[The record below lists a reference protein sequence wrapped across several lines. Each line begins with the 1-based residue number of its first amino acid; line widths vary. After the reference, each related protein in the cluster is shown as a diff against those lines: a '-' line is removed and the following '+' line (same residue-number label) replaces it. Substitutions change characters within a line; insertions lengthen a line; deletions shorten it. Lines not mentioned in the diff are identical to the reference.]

1 MKFFSLITF
10 LSLSATLF
18 AQRPQQASG
27 GSNGNNSKLKIG
39 RVFGKVIE
47 SATKQSVG
55 YASVAVFK
63 NIAGKDS
70 LVGGALT
77 TDNGEFSI
85 TELPMGGVKVTISF
99 LGLKDFSKVVRITPP
114 NDVEQDLG
122 DVALVADAEVL
133 KAVEVT
139 GQKVSTMI
147 SLEKRVFNVEK
158 NITSQGGTAEDVL
171 KNVPSVTVDVDGNA
185 QLRDKGTTI
194 YVDGKPTLMALNQ
207 IPADQIE
214 SVEVITNPSAKYE
227 ASTTGGILNIILKKN
242 RKAGYNGVVNVG
254 VGTQNRYNGLL
265 NLNVNEG
272 RWNVSGFYNVNHQEV
287 PTTGYVYKTNL
298 NSQGVATS
306 YFNQN
311 TTAQFENIFQSGR
324 FNIDYN
330 INNRNT
336 ISLVGNAVDGKFN
349 INSVQNYQYLDATSA
364 LTSYGVR
371 SQEPQNEFKNY
382 SAEVQWKK
390 TFAKK
395 NENLSASFN
404 YSQGTFANTANWVTT
419 GFAANNQQLSGYPE
433 LVRID
438 GNNKNNQTVFQL
450 DYSNPINDSTK
461 VEMGVRS
468 YWKGTDIN
476 YLYKSQNPVTSE
488 FVQDN
493 QFSQLFNIN
502 ETINAA
508 YITYSGK
515 FKNQISYQ
523 AGFRFEQS
531 SLDVKPKSDTAV
543 SYGYNYPN
551 FSSNNFW
558 GSLANSLFPS
568 LYLSKKLDETTEI
581 GLNFSRKI
589 QRPGFRQL
597 GPGIQSNDKQNVQ
610 IGNPNLQPEYVNN
623 AEFNFN
629 KIFGE
634 NNWLSSIYVEHETN
648 TLKPFSYPSPTDST
662 VLISTTVNGSY
673 ELTFG
678 FDNTLKLALSKNFEL
693 SMSANIIHYNLSVNG
708 LTNAAWAASEKIGI
722 TYRLPGDLSFQ
733 INAGNEG
740 NRPLPQGYRKGVPYL
755 DVAVK
760 KSFFNKA
767 ANLTLSLNDVF
778 DSRRDEIVYTQP
790 TFIQDT
796 YRRRDVRNFRVS
808 LQIPFGKMDAS
819 FFKKKNRKPEGQQD
833 QPDYGG

>member
-1 MKFFSLITF
+1 MQT
-10 LSLSATLF
+10 
-18 AQRPQQASG
+18 G
-27 GSNGNNSKLKIG
+27 GGGNGGNNSKLKIG
-39 RVFGKVIE
+39 RLFGKVME
-47 SATKQSVG
+47 SATKQSIG

-63 NIAGKDS
+63 SVAGKDS

-77 TDNGEFSI
+77 TDNGEFNI

-99 LGLKDFSKVVRITPP
+99 LGFKDFSKVVRLTPP
-114 NDVEQDLG
+114 NDIEQDFGNVL
-122 DVALVADAEVL
+122 LVADSEVL

-139 GQKVSTMI
+139 GEKVSTMI

-207 IPADQIE
+207 IPANQIE

-242 RKAGYNGVVNVG
+242 RKAGYNGVVTVG

-265 NLNVNEG
+265 NLNVNDG

-311 TTAQFENIFQSGR
+311 TVADFENIFQSGR
-324 FNIDYN
+324 LSIDYN
-330 INNRNT
+330 LNNRNS
-336 ISLVGNAVDGKFN
+336 ISLLGNIVDGKFN
-349 INSVQNYQYLDATSA
+349 INSIQNYQYLNNTNA

-371 SQEPQNEFKNY
+371 SQAPQNEFKNH
-382 SAEVQWKK
+382 SVEAQWKK

-404 YSQGTFANTANWVTT
+404 YSWGTFANTANWITT
-419 GFAANNQQLSGYPE
+419 GFDANNQSLANYPE

-450 DYSNPINDSTK
+450 DYTNPINDSTK

-468 YWKGTDIN
+468 YWKGTNLN
-476 YLYKSQNPVTSE
+476 YLYKPQDPKTSE

-493 QFSQLFNIN
+493 IFSQIFNIN
-502 ETINAA
+502 ETVNAA

-515 FKNQISYQ
+515 FKNKISYQ

-531 SLDVKPKSDTAV
+531 SLDVKPTSDTAV
-543 SYGYNYPN
+543 SYGYSYPN
-551 FSSNNFW
+551 FSGNNFF
-558 GSLANSLFPS
+558 STLANSLFPS
-568 LYLSKKLDETTEI
+568 LYLAKKLDETTEI

-597 GPGIQSNDKQNVQ
+597 GPGIQSNDKQNIQ
-610 IGNPNLQPEYVNN
+610 IGNPSLQPEYVNN

-629 KIFGE
+629 KIFGD
-634 NNWLSSIYVEHETN
+634 NNWLSSIYIEHETN
-648 TLKPFSYPSPTDST
+648 TIKPFSYPKPTDST
-662 VLISTTVNGSY
+662 VLISTFVNGSY
-673 ELTFG
+673 ELTYG

-693 SMSANIIHYNLSVNG
+693 SLSANIIHYNLSVNG

-722 TYRLPGDLSFQ
+722 TYKLPADFSIQ
-733 INAGNEG
+733 INVGNEG
-740 NRPLPQGYRKGVPYL
+740 NRPLAQGYRKGVAYM

-767 ANLTLSLNDVF
+767 ATLILSANDVF
-778 DSRRDEIVYTQP
+778 DSRKDEIIFTQP

-819 FFKKKNRKPEGQQD
+819 FFKKKSKKPEQQD
-833 QPDYGG
+833 QSDYRE